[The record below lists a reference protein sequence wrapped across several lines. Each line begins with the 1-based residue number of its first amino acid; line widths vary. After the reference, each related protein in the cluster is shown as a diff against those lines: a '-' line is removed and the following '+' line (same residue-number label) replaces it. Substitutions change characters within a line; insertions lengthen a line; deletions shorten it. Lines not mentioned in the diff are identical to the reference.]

1 MGRHPTPRPTDG
13 ELAIL
18 EVLWRRGPSTVREV
32 HDELAGDTAYTTA
45 LKMMQI
51 MADKGLAT
59 RDTSQRSHVY
69 TAALDQAKTQQ
80 WLARDLVDRA
90 FGGSAAQL
98 AMHALS
104 AKSAS
109 SEERAEI
116 RRLLDALEDGDPDE
130 GSAR

>member
-18 EVLWRRGPSTVREV
+18 EVLWRRGPCTVREV
-32 HDELAGDTAYTTA
+32 HDELPGETAYTTA

-51 MADKGLAT
+51 MADKDLVT
-59 RDTSQRSHVY
+59 RDTSSRSHVY
-69 TAALDQAKTQQ
+69 TAALDQERTQR
-80 WLARDLVDRA
+80 WLATDLVDRA

-98 AMHALS
+98 AMQALS

-109 SEERAEI
+109 SEELAEI
-116 RRLLDALEDGDPDE
+116 RRLLDALEDGDE
-130 GSAR
+130 GSER